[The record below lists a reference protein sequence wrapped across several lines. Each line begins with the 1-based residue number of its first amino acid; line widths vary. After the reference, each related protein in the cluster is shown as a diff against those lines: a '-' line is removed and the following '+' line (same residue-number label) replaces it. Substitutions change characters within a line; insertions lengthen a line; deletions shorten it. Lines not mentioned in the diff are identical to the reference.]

1 MRGTFLRNLYKSVRL
16 ASLGQMVS
24 NTLISGLLYSEKGGA
39 LMALTDPVTV
49 LPGVGP
55 KREAGLASLGIHTIR
70 DLLFYFPYRYD
81 DLKVKDLA
89 EAADQE
95 KLTVKGIVVTDPVI
109 SRFGPHRSRVNVKL
123 QIERSVILVTFFN
136 QPWLKDRFQMGD
148 EAAIFGKW
156 DAKRRSLTGMKILA
170 TQSQDQP
177 SMAAIYTVN
186 KNVRMGTLL
195 DLIKTA
201 WERDQQNINDLVPAS
216 IREHYRLMSDAQLVH
231 GMHFPDT
238 PAEAKAARRTG
249 VFREFFLFQLQIQ
262 ALKQLNA
269 NSSNGLAI
277 PYDNQALRAL
287 IATLPFAL
295 TNAQKRVVN
304 EICADM
310 RRPNHM
316 NRLLQGDVG
325 SGKTVVAAI
334 VLYAAVTAGFQA
346 ALMVPTE
353 VLAEQHFAK
362 LTKLFKD
369 FPVKLGLL
377 TGSTSTKKRRELLSE
392 LRDGR
397 LNLIIGTHALI
408 QKGVDFH
415 ALGLVVIDEQHRFGV
430 NQRKILQEKGQKPD
444 LLSMTATPIPRT
456 LAITAYGE
464 MDVSTIDELPAGR
477 KPIAT
482 TWLRKNQI
490 DQVYRIIREQVQ
502 SGSQVFA
509 ITPLIAE
516 SEKIDLQNAEQL
528 FVDMQK
534 AVDNLGPVALLH
546 GQMKPDEKDQ
556 IMRAFSDGKIA
567 VLVSTTVVEV
577 GVDVPN
583 ATVMAIFDAD
593 RFGLSQLHQLRGRVG
608 RGQKAAQ
615 CLLIADPKNE
625 QGIARMEIMTKTND
639 GFLLAQKDLEMRGSG
654 DIFGD
659 KQSGLPEFKVADP
672 VGDFPTLEAAQK
684 IVAQIFKT
692 DPHLLQSDH
701 QPLAAYLAE
710 SRQMLGSLD

>member
-24 NTLISGLLYSEKGGA
+24 NTLISGLLYFEKGGA

-195 DLIKTA
+195 DLIKAA

-249 VFREFFLFQLQIQ
+249 VFREFFLFQLQVQ

-362 LTKLFKD
+362 FTKLFKD

-444 LLSMTATPIPRT
+444 FLSMTATPIPRT

-482 TWLRKNQI
+482 MWLRKNQI

-534 AVDNLGPVALLH
+534 AVGNLGPVALLH

-577 GVDVPN
+577 GVDIPN

>member
-1 MRGTFLRNLYKSVRL
+1 M
-16 ASLGQMVS
+16 
-24 NTLISGLLYSEKGGA
+24 
-39 LMALTDPVTV
+39 
-49 LPGVGP
+49 
-55 KREAGLASLGIHTIR
+55 
-70 DLLFYFPYRYD
+70 
-81 DLKVKDLA
+81 
-89 EAADQE
+89 
-95 KLTVKGIVVTDPVI
+95 
-109 SRFGPHRSRVNVKL
+109 
-123 QIERSVILVTFFN
+123 
-136 QPWLKDRFQMGD
+136 
-148 EAAIFGKW
+148 
-156 DAKRRSLTGMKILA
+156 
-170 TQSQDQP
+170 
-177 SMAAIYTVN
+177 
-186 KNVRMGTLL
+186 
-195 DLIKTA
+195 IKAA
-201 WERDQQNINDLVPAS
+201 WERDQQNINDLVPVS

-534 AVDNLGPVALLH
+534 AVGNLGPVALLH